1 MPVFEYKAI
10 DLDATNLAGTLIA
23 DTPRQARDVLRDRGL
38 TVTHVR
44 AVCQTGAVGFR
55 QHHRGRRAQGEVVA
69 FIREL
74 ATLMRAGIPLLSALK
89 TLTEQHRGHFKAVI
103 QGLGDQV
110 AAGAGLAEAMG
121 RHAAYFDELCVSI
134 VRVGE
139 NTGGMDAALIRL
151 AGFKEKSHRLG
162 SKVTTALIYPAIV
175 GGIGLVVSIF
185 LMTYVVPNLLGTL
198 SQTGRELP
206 TVTRIVKAA
215 SDFLL
220 GWWWALLAL
229 AAGLP
234 LIVKAL
240 LRSEPVRL
248 VADRLVLR
256 IPVIG
261 ELIRKE
267 NTSRIAVVMA
277 TLLGSDMQF
286 VEAIRIT
293 RRIIRS
299 SVFRKALDDYETAVT
314 AGSNV
319 STPLQ
324 ASGVFSPMVVQ
335 MLAVGQESGQLE
347 EMLEQLSDA
356 YDQEVATATQR
367 LTAVLEP
374 VLIVFLAI
382 LVGFIAFATILP
394 ILEISNVM

>member
-1 MPVFEYKAI
+1 MPVFKYKAI
-10 DLDATNLAGTLIA
+10 DMDATDLVGTLIA

-38 TVTHVR
+38 TVTQVTPIR
-44 AVCQTGAVGFR
+44 QTDAIGYR
-55 QHHRGRRAQGEVVA
+55 QHRRGRRAQSEVVA

-74 ATLMRAGIPLLSALK
+74 ATLMKAGIPLLSALK
-89 TLTEQHRGHFKAVI
+89 TLSDQHRRYFKAVI
-103 QGLGDQV
+103 QDLGDQV

-121 RHAAYFDELCVSI
+121 RHTSYFDELCVSI

-139 NTGGMDAALIRL
+139 NTGVMDAALMRL
-151 AGFKEKSHRLG
+151 AGFKEKAHRLR
-162 SKVTTALIYPAIV
+162 SKVTTALIYPAVV
-175 GGIGLVVSIF
+175 GSIGLVVSVF

-198 SQTGRELP
+198 LQTGRELP
-206 TVTRIVKAA
+206 AITRVVKTA

-220 GWWWALLAL
+220 GWWWVLLAL

-234 LIVKAL
+234 LIVKSL
-240 LRSEPVRL
+240 LRSDSVRL
-248 VADRLVLR
+248 IADRLVLR

-267 NTSRIAVVMA
+267 NTSRMAIVMA

-293 RRIIRS
+293 RRIIRN
-299 SVFRKALDDYETAVT
+299 SVFRKAMDDYETAVT

-319 STPLQ
+319 SAPLQ

-394 ILEISNVM
+394 ILEISNVL